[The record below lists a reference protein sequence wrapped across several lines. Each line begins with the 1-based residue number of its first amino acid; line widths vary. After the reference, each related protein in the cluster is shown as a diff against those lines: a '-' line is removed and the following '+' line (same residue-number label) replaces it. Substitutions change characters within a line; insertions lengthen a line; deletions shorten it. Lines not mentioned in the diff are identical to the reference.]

1 MRTFK
6 QILFFFLTLLLVK
19 ASIAQSKTEYEKLKT
34 LMWSDPDFNETKI
47 PDKWKNESAV
57 ILAKNYEYEVRK
69 EVFANYVYENIYLH
83 KRVKLNDK
91 SAVNTYS
98 ELSFESD
105 YRNGFLFST
114 YEIKDISVGIKVV
127 KSSGKENIIDLKDAV
142 INQIKAGYNKR
153 EFQKIAIPDLEPGDI
168 VDYFYCI
175 KNTYVE
181 QFIKI
186 LDPVYYSLV
195 EKHPIVK
202 QKFNVRTL
210 RQMYFNSKSIN
221 GAPALTQTDKED
233 ESFYSISDK
242 DREKGD
248 DELWTH
254 PLRVY
259 PIIKF
264 QAYFIHRK
272 ALAQL
277 PVMTF
282 FLKDKK
288 SNNSSID
295 IAHMEVLAKKIFETS
310 YLTNWSIE
318 YDAKEYLKKN
328 FDKTTPNDTI
338 VKYLYYFIRSELF
351 TNSFEGRGDISS
363 NTAMICMSNV
373 LKTKKIKH
381 DFIISVPNHISD
393 ISDLILPSELSYVL
407 RIKSKQDYYI
417 GDFNEFSLLKSIDRS
432 LQGNTAYAVSIP
444 IEGKKTKA
452 AKITLPIDSPEVNK
466 EITEL
471 NAKFVDNKIDSI
483 SISIDKS
490 IFGNNKYDEI
500 RYAFSSSDYKKA
512 IEPKIKTL
520 PKGKEKKKKSKS
532 EIAAEK
538 KEKDDA
544 ERNRVE
550 QNKVLKERFKEEYG
564 EEDNFKIQS
573 FSVKQTGL
581 WDNSKELKYNVK
593 FKIGNI
599 IKPVGPNFILDLGK
613 LITKQLELAKDD
625 IERKTDVFEPSP
637 RIFEYKISLEIP
649 GGYNVKGIEKFNY
662 NSTNTTG
669 GFTSKAEIQNGKLIV
684 NIKKF
689 YLHQFEKVSEWP
701 KMVEF
706 IEAAYN
712 FSQQSL
718 LFEKK

>member
-6 QILFFFLTLLLVK
+6 QFLLLFFTFLLVK
-19 ASIAQSKTEYEKLKT
+19 ASIAQPKTEYEKLKT
-34 LMWSDPDFNETKI
+34 LMWSDPEFKETQV

-57 ILAKNYEYEVRK
+57 ILAKNYEYEVKK

-127 KSSGKENIIDLKDAV
+127 KPSGKENIIDLKDAV
-142 INQIKAGYNKR
+142 INQIKEGYNKR

-195 EKHPIVK
+195 ENYPIVK

-221 GAPALTQTDKED
+221 GAPALKQTDKED
-233 ESFYSISDK
+233 ESFYSLSDK

-264 QAYFIHRK
+264 QAYYIHRK

-277 PVMTF
+277 PIMTF

-295 IAHMEVLAKKIFETS
+295 IAHMEVLAKKIFETT
-310 YLTNWSIE
+310 YLTNYSIE
-318 YDAKEYLKKN
+318 FDAKDYLKTN
-328 FDKTTPNDTI
+328 FDKTTPSDTI
-338 VKYLYYFIRSELF
+338 VKYLYYFIRNELF
-351 TNSFEGRGDISS
+351 TSSFEGRGDISS

-373 LKTKKIKH
+373 LKAKKIKH
-381 DFIISVPNHISD
+381 DFIITVPNHISD
-393 ISDLILPSELSYVL
+393 ISDLILPSELSYAL
-407 RIKSKQDYYI
+407 KIKSKQDYYI
-417 GDFNEFSLLKSIDRS
+417 GSLNEFSLLKSIDRS
-432 LQGNTAYAVSIP
+432 LQGNTAYAVNIP

-452 AKITLPIDSPEVNK
+452 EKIILPIDSPDINK

-471 NAKFVDNKIDSI
+471 NAKFVNDQTDSI
-483 SISIDKS
+483 SLNIDKS

-500 RYAFSSSDYKKA
+500 RYAFSSPEYKKA
-512 IEPKIKTL
+512 IAPKEKTL

-532 EIAAEK
+532 EIEAEK
-538 KEKDDA
+538 KQKDDA
-544 ERNRVE
+544 EKNKIE
-550 QNKVLKERFKEEYG
+550 QNKALKERFKEEYG
-564 EEDNFKIQS
+564 EGDYFKIQS
-573 FSVKQTGL
+573 FTVKHTGL

-593 FKIGNI
+593 FNIGNI
-599 IKPVGPNFILDLGK
+599 IKPVGANYIIEVGK

-637 RIFEYKISLEIP
+637 RIFEYKISLVIP
-649 GGYNVKGIEKFNY
+649 SGYNVKGVEKLNY
-662 NSTNTTG
+662 NISNTTG
-669 GFTSKAEIQNGKLIV
+669 GFTSKAEIQNGTLKV

-689 YLHQFEKVSEWP
+689 YLHQFEKVNDWS

-712 FSQQSL
+712 FSQQSIL
-718 LFEKK
+718 LEKK